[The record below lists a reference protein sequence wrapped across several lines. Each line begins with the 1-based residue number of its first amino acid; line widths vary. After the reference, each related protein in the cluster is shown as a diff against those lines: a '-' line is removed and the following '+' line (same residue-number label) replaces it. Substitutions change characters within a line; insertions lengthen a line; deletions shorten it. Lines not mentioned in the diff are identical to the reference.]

1 MLHKCSRILYIGG
14 LAPGVERYGRYWS
27 TTITTTMTTTTT
39 TTSTTRA
46 HTRDDH
52 DERVQQRESPPTFA
66 GGDRAA
72 SQPRC
77 RRASSSLAVLGYSFS
92 GRVRSAFRPA
102 RNWCDCPWGSKA
114 NGCHGW
120 SNWHGSTGRA
130 MYVRMCVCSLARAMS
145 TEHRGGS
152 SPSDEKWWRRG
163 RRYDSTSYAYYHCY

>member
-1 MLHKCSRILYIGG
+1 MQPYFVYRR
-14 LAPGVERYGRYWS
+14 PGPRGRALWSVLVDDDNDYDDDDDDDDVHNTRTHARRPRRARTTER
-27 TTITTTMTTTTT
+27 
-39 TTSTTRA
+39 A
-46 HTRDDH
+46 
-52 DERVQQRESPPTFA
+52 SPPTFA